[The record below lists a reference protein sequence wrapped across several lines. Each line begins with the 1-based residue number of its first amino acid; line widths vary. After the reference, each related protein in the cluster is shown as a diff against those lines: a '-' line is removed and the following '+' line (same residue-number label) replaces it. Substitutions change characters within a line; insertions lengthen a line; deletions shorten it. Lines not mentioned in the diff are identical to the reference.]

1 MEYTV
6 QKLAR
11 LAGVSARTLR
21 FYDEIGLLKPARTN
35 SSGYRIYGEK
45 EVDTLQQI
53 LFFRALGLELGTIAE
68 VMRDPSFN
76 RLEALRSHREALEAK
91 RQQLSSLIENVNR
104 TIEKEEG
111 KTTMTDKEKF
121 EGFKQQLVDD
131 NERKYGDE
139 IRAKYGDDVV
149 NESNAKMRGM
159 SKDQYE
165 AMQAATV
172 AMQEKLAEAVRSG
185 ADAKGDAGKEVA
197 RMHKDWLGYSWTTY
211 SAEAHKG
218 LAQMYL
224 DDERFMAYYDKE
236 VPGCAQFLRD
246 AVHAWVDKL

>member
-91 RQQLSSLIENVNR
+91 RQQLSSLIENVNC

-224 DDERFMAYYDKE
+224 DDERFTAYYDKE

>member
-21 FYDEIGLLKPARTN
+21 FYDEIGLLKPARIS
-35 SSGYRIYGEK
+35 SSGYRIYGEA

-53 LFFRALGLELGTIAE
+53 LFFRALGLELGTIAG
-68 VMRDPSFN
+68 VMGDPSFN
-76 RLEALRSHREALEAK
+76 RLNALRSHRDALEAK

-121 EGFKQQLVDD
+121 EGFKQQLVDE
-131 NERKYGDE
+131 NERKYGSE
-139 IRAKYGDDVV
+139 IREKYGDNVV
-149 NESNAKMRGM
+149 NESNAKMREM
-159 SKDQYE
+159 SKEQYD

-172 AMQEKLAEAVRSG
+172 AILEKLAGAVRAG
-185 ADAKGDAGKEVA
+185 ADAQGDAGKEIA
-197 RMHKDWLGYSWTTY
+197 RMHKDWLGYSWASY

-224 DDERFMAYYDKE
+224 DDARFTAYYDKE
-236 VPGCAQFLRD
+236 VPGCAAFLRD
-246 AVHAWVDKL
+246 AVHAWADRL